1 MKVPMNPIMRKL
13 IFILKS
19 FREEPI
25 VLILLLCASS
35 SILFISLMFVFLIRE
50 GAQALFTFG
59 IDFLIGRI
67 WETNAHLYGA
77 LPLIYGSLMV
87 VSGALVIAVP
97 LGVAAAIFVVEVL
110 PFTFRDIVKSLI
122 ELLASI
128 PSIIYGFIGLVFLAP
143 QIASFFAIPTGTVA
157 LTASIL
163 LAIMSIPTII
173 GVSGEIISAVPKEY
187 REAALAL
194 GATKLQTIK
203 TVVIP
208 VSKSGILASIML
220 GFGRAIGETVAV
232 LMVAGNIAI
241 IPEPPWN
248 FLAPVYP
255 ITAVIAMQMGEA
267 AVGSLEYSALFGLG
281 LILFTITFIVNTLA
295 DVVVRRESK
304 FKGGVKR

>member
-1 MKVPMNPIMRKL
+1 MRKL

>member
-1 MKVPMNPIMRKL
+1 MNPIMRKL